1 MDISE
6 KGYGISV
13 LNDCKYGCDIKHGRI
28 RLTLLKAGRAPYPG
42 IDQGEHKF
50 TYSLYPHMGTWEE
63 ANTVK
68 EAYGLN
74 LPLRVAFVK
83 KQAGSLPPVYSFA
96 SCSAENV
103 VIETLK
109 PAEDNL
115 GIIMRIYESSN
126 RRTNC
131 MIKLSKTYS
140 KIVRC
145 NLLEKEEEVIAAFS
159 NNIVMIVQPFELI
172 TIKLVE

>member
-1 MDISE
+1 
-6 KGYGISV
+6 
-13 LNDCKYGCDIKHGRI
+13 
-28 RLTLLKAGRAPYPG
+28 
-42 IDQGEHKF
+42 
-50 TYSLYPHMGTWEE
+50 
-63 ANTVK
+63 
-68 EAYGLN
+68 
-74 LPLRVAFVK
+74 
-83 KQAGSLPPVYSFA
+83 
-96 SCSAENV
+96 
-103 VIETLK
+103 
-109 PAEDNL
+109 
-115 GIIMRIYESSN
+115 MRIYESSN